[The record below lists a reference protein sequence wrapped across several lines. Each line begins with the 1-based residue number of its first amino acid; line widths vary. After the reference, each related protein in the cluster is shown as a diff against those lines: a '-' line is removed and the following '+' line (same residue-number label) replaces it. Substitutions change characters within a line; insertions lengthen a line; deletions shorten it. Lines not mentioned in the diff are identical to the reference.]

1 MKNKFSLFVVVIFF
15 SFCFVIFYKGL
26 NAPNNYTPKVNEKKN
41 IPTFKAKDFYWN
53 NYVNSDK
60 IFEEN
65 IFYVVNIWASWCVPC
80 RTEHPLLMQLSKN
93 QSIKLI
99 GLNYRDNF
107 NNAKKFID
115 DFGNPYSRI
124 LIDKDG
130 TLGVEFGAYG
140 VPETF
145 LIDKNKDIIK
155 KNSSNYTQCDS
166 LLMGNKC
173 GAHTVPYIKNKNSE
187 SNITHEATTSK
198 ISEEQLHYCQ
208 QRGLSQEEAVG
219 LIVNGFCK
227 EVLQQ
232 LPMEFAVEAQKL
244 VGISLEGSVG

>member
-1 MKNKFSLFVVVIFF
+1 
-15 SFCFVIFYKGL
+15 
-26 NAPNNYTPKVNEKKN
+26 
-41 IPTFKAKDFYWN
+41 
-53 NYVNSDK
+53 
-60 IFEEN
+60 
-65 IFYVVNIWASWCVPC
+65 
-80 RTEHPLLMQLSKN
+80 MQLSTN

-155 KNSSNYTQCDS
+155 KFVGPINQEFVNE
-166 LLMGNKC
+166 
-173 GAHTVPYIKNKNSE
+173 IK
-187 SNITHEATTSK
+187 
-198 ISEEQLHYCQ
+198 
-208 QRGLSQEEAVG
+208 
-219 LIVNGFCK
+219 LIIK
-227 EVLQQ
+227 
-232 LPMEFAVEAQKL
+232 
-244 VGISLEGSVG
+244 